1 MYIGLLNSISLIPDS
16 RPPSARLLP
25 TFRDRHEALPKS
37 TPPLS
42 PLTPL
47 FPSPDVRL
55 LRSEAP
61 DRQTQL
67 MAILNL
73 TPDSF
78 SNDGIQAPDVSSIDP
93 YLERLTSAGVTIL
106 DIGGQSSRPHAP
118 EVSHEEEIA
127 RVVPTIRHIRSHSN
141 FNNLALSIDTYRAAV
156 AAAAVEAGASII
168 NDVSAGTLDPEM
180 LPLMARLG
188 CTVVLMHMRG
198 DPSTM
203 NGLTSY
209 PTGIIDG
216 VGKEL
221 LTRVAAAEAAGI
233 RRWRMILDPGIGFAK
248 NQEQNLELLR
258 NFGKLRA
265 YEGLQGIPWVVGASR
280 KSFIGKITGVA
291 QPDKRVMGTA
301 ATVCAAIQG
310 GADIVRV
317 HDMEE
322 MAELTKMADA
332 VWRA

>member
-1 MYIGLLNSISLIPDS
+1 
-16 RPPSARLLP
+16 
-25 TFRDRHEALPKS
+25 
-37 TPPLS
+37 
-42 PLTPL
+42 
-47 FPSPDVRL
+47 
-55 LRSEAP
+55 
-61 DRQTQL
+61 
-67 MAILNL
+67 MAVLNL

-78 SNDGIQAPDVSSIDP
+78 SDGGIQSADVSYINP
-93 YLERLTSAGVTIL
+93 FLERLTSAGVTIL

-118 EVSHEEEIA
+118 EVSSEEEIA
-127 RVVPTIRHIRSHSN
+127 RVVPTIRHIRSQSA
-141 FNNLALSIDTYRAAV
+141 FKNLALSIDTYRAPV
-156 AAAAVEAGASII
+156 AAAAIEAGANIV
-168 NDVSAGTLDPEM
+168 NDISAGTLDLEM

-188 CTVVLMHMRG
+188 CTVILMHMRG

-221 LTRVAAAEAAGI
+221 LARVAAAEAAGI

-248 NQEQNLELLR
+248 NQEQNIELLR
-258 NFGKLRA
+258 NFSDLRA

-280 KSFIGKITGVA
+280 KGFIGKVTGVA
-291 QPDKRVMGTA
+291 QPDERVMGTA

-317 HDMEE
+317 HDMRE
-322 MAELTKMADA
+322 MAELAKMADA
-332 VWRA
+332 IWRV